1 MTETV
6 AYGRAVGAELLA
18 ELHRPASDSRGAQGS
33 KGRALVMVHG
43 GAWSSGD
50 RHAPAV
56 LCELLAA
63 AGFTMLSLD
72 FRDGRQGKH
81 PCAVQDIAAGI
92 RYLRA
97 RAPTLGVD
105 ADAIGLIGSSS
116 GGHLALVAALRPDAP
131 EHRGTLVRV
140 GAAWE
145 DVDVSAQVAAVAA
158 LWPVSD
164 PAARFDYARR
174 QGREELVA
182 GHLRYFRDQAQMAQ
196 ASVPRMLRAGEAECL
211 PPLLLAQPG
220 ADANVPQPMTL
231 DLVRE
236 YQAAGGA
243 LRYLFHPGLRHGFAY
258 EASAETT
265 ALGEELATF
274 FFRQLGP
281 VGQLDRDG
289 G

>member
-6 AYGRAVGAELLA
+6 AYGRAAGVELLA
-18 ELHRPASDSRGAQGS
+18 ELHRPGNGPWAGAGHE
-33 KGRALVMVHG
+33 GRAVVMVHG

-56 LCELLAA
+56 LCGLLAA
-63 AGFTMLSLD
+63 ADFAVLSLD
-72 FRDGRQGKH
+72 FRDGRQAKH

-97 RAPTLGVD
+97 EAQALGVD

-116 GGHLALVAALRPDAP
+116 GGHLALVAAVRPDAP

-164 PAARFDYARR
+164 PAVRFDYARR
-174 QGREELVA
+174 QGREELAA
-182 GHLRYFRDQAQMAQ
+182 GHLRYFRDPAQMAQ
-196 ASVPRMLRAGEAECL
+196 ASVPRMLRSGEAERL

-220 ADANVPQPMTL
+220 ADANVPQSMTL

-243 LRYLFHPGLRHGFAY
+243 LRYLFYPGLRHGFAY

-265 ALGEELATF
+265 ALGDELATF
-274 FFRQLGP
+274 FSRQLGP
-281 VGQLDRDG
+281 VGRSGRDG

>member
-1 MTETV
+1 
-6 AYGRAVGAELLA
+6 
-18 ELHRPASDSRGAQGS
+18 
-33 KGRALVMVHG
+33 MVHG
-43 GAWSSGD
+43 GAWSRGD

-63 AGFTMLSLD
+63 AGFAVLSLD
-72 FRDGRQGKH
+72 FRDGRQARH
-81 PCAVQDIAAGI
+81 PCAVQDVAAGV
-92 RYLRA
+92 RYA
-97 RAPTLGVD
+97 RANAPALGVD
-105 ADAIGLIGSSS
+105 AHAVGLIGSSS

-140 GAAWE
+140 GTAWE
-145 DVDVSAQVAAVAA
+145 DADVSAQVAAVAA

-174 QGREELVA
+174 QGREDLVA
-182 GHLRYFRDQAQMAQ
+182 GHRRYFRDQAQMAQ
-196 ASVPRMLRAGEAECL
+196 ASVPRLLREGETERL

-243 LRYLFHPGLRHGFAY
+243 LHYLFYPGLPHGFAY
-258 EASAETT
+258 EASAAT
-265 ALGEELATF
+265 ASLGEEVATF
-274 FFRQLGP
+274 FRRQLGP
-281 VGQLDRDG
+281 PQAGR
-289 G
+289 